1 MAPTPHQAKTAKA
14 KLISG
19 GKQPKARIARYL
31 KTTESQLVEGAKAS
45 LLLRGIRCSDAM
57 STVLKDMRSVQS
69 PHAKMLSK
77 NNMIVPFD
85 DAGQQ
90 SLEFLTTK
98 NDAALFAVASHNKK
112 RPNNLIMGRTFD
124 RRILDMVEI
133 GILQYRSLS
142 DFGGLPKKRLGS
154 KPLLQF
160 VGDSWT
166 ADVSLR
172 RLQNLL
178 IDFYRGDPVD
188 SLVLSG
194 LDHVMVFTAADTGS
208 LGGGG
213 QDMRGPII
221 HQRTY
226 YMKLKKDPKGG
237 KAPVPY
243 LTPSGPDMD
252 FKVSRIFF
260 IFVCRCPSN
269 KCYTLLDLNL
279 QLPLSVRKIRRTQF
293 ASPDLWKLAMKQPA
307 GVKAKKKKNQTT
319 NIFGETIGRLH
330 LEKQDIDSKTGK
342 KSKALRLADRLEKQE
357 EKAALESELGREGA
371 EMSNEF
377 KQAYG
382 FAPDDM

>member
-14 KLISG
+14 KLIAG
-19 GKQPKARIARYL
+19 GKQPKARIARYI
-31 KTTESQLVEGAKAS
+31 KTTEPQLVEGAKRS
-45 LLLRGIRCSDAM
+45 LLLKGIRCSDAM

-69 PHAKMLSK
+69 PHAKLLTK

-85 DAGQQ
+85 DTGQQ

-98 NDAALFAVASHNKK
+98 NDASLFALASHNKK
-112 RPNNLIMGRTFD
+112 RPNNLVLGRTFD

-133 GILQYRSLS
+133 GVLQYRSLQ
-142 DFGGLPKKRLGS
+142 DFSGLPKKRLGS

-160 VGDSWT
+160 VGDLWSS
-166 ADVSLR
+166 DVNLK

-178 IDFYRGDPVD
+178 IDLYRGDPVD
-188 SLVLSG
+188 SLILSG
-194 LDHVMVFTAADTGS
+194 LDHVMVFTAAEIS
-208 LGGGG
+208 LGG
-213 QDMRGPII
+213 QDTFPLI

-226 YMKLKKDPKGG
+226 YMKLKKDRKGG

-252 FKVSRIFF
+252 FK
-260 IFVCRCPSN
+260 
-269 KCYTLLDLNL
+269 L
-279 QLPLSVRKIRRTQF
+279 RRTQF

-307 GVKAKKKKNQTT
+307 GTKAKKKKNQTT

-330 LEKQDIDSKTGK
+330 LDKQDIDNRSGK
-342 KSKALRLADRLEKQE
+342 KSKALRLAEKLEKE
-357 EKAALESELGREGA
+357 EEGAAIESELGQEEEA
-371 EMSNEF
+371 MNSEF

-382 FAPDDM
+382 FDM

>member
-31 KTTESQLVEGAKAS
+31 KTTESQLVEGAKSS

-57 STVLKDMRSVQS
+57 ATVLKDMRSVQS

-77 NNMIVPFD
+77 NNVIVPFD

-124 RRILDMVEI
+124 RRVLDMVEI
-133 GILQYRSLS
+133 GILQYRSLA

-154 KPLLQF
+154 KPMLQF
-160 VGDSWT
+160 VGDIWT
-166 ADVSLR
+166 SDVNLR

-194 LDHVMVFTAADTGS
+194 LDHVMVFTAAETGS
-208 LGGGG
+208 LGGG
-213 QDMRGPII
+213 QDARCPIV

-252 FKVSRIFF
+252 FKVSRVIMCVGCPRRVFHYPVADEDQNALELLREIMQDNTYPSRGPPYLVFF
-260 IFVCRCPSN
+260 VVSIG
-269 KCYTLLDLNL
+269 KLLFGFASP
-279 QLPLSVRKIRRTQF
+279 LPLS
-293 ASPDLWKLAMKQPA
+293 
-307 GVKAKKKKNQTT
+307 
-319 NIFGETIGRLH
+319 
-330 LEKQDIDSKTGK
+330 
-342 KSKALRLADRLEKQE
+342 
-357 EKAALESELGREGA
+357 
-371 EMSNEF
+371 
-377 KQAYG
+377 
-382 FAPDDM
+382 

>member
-14 KLISG
+14 KLIAG

-31 KTTESQLVEGAKAS
+31 KTTESQLVEGAKSS
-45 LLLRGIRCSDAM
+45 LLLKGIRCSDSM

-69 PHAKMLSK
+69 PHSKLLTK
-77 NNMIVPFD
+77 NNMLVPFD
-85 DAGQQ
+85 DEGQQ

-98 NDAALFAVASHNKK
+98 NDAALFALASHNKK
-112 RPNNLIMGRTFD
+112 RPNNLVLGRTFD

-133 GILQYRSLS
+133 GILQYRSLN

-160 VGDSWT
+160 VGDLWSS
-166 ADVSLR
+166 DINLK

-194 LDHVMVFTAADTGS
+194 LDHVMVFTAAETN
-208 LGGGG
+208 LGGG
-213 QDMRGPII
+213 QETFPLI

-226 YMKLKKDPKGG
+226 YMKLKKNPKGG

-252 FKVSRIFF
+252 FKVCLLFYFSRIM
-260 IFVCRCPSN
+260 SSLQ
-269 KCYTLLDLNL
+269 TLCTHINHT
-279 QLPLSVRKIRRTQF
+279 S
-293 ASPDLWKLAMKQPA
+293 M
-307 GVKAKKKKNQTT
+307 KKKRYDEHNLHHQTY
-319 NIFGETIGRLH
+319 
-330 LEKQDIDSKTGK
+330 GK
-342 KSKALRLADRLEKQE
+342 WQ
-357 EKAALESELGREGA
+357 
-371 EMSNEF
+371 
-377 KQAYG
+377 
-382 FAPDDM
+382 

>member
-14 KLISG
+14 KLIAG
-19 GKQPKARIARYL
+19 GKQPKARIQRYL
-31 KTTESQLVEGAKAS
+31 KTTESQLVEGAKSA
-45 LLLRGIRCSDAM
+45 LLLKGIRCSDAM

-69 PHAKMLSK
+69 PHAKLLTK

-98 NDAALFAVASHNKK
+98 NDASLFAVASHNKK
-112 RPNNLIMGRTFD
+112 RPNNLVMGRTFD

-133 GILQYRSLS
+133 GVLQYRSLT

-160 VGDSWT
+160 VGDLWSS
-166 ADVSLR
+166 DVNLK

-194 LDHVMVFTAADTGS
+194 LDHVMVFTAAEMTV
-208 LGGGG
+208 GG
-213 QDMRGPII
+213 QESYPLI

-252 FKVSRIFF
+252 FK
-260 IFVCRCPSN
+260 
-269 KCYTLLDLNL
+269 
-279 QLPLSVRKIRRTQF
+279 IRRTQF

-307 GVKAKKKKNQTT
+307 GTKAKKKKNHTT
-319 NIFGETIGRLH
+319 NLFGETIGRLH
-330 LEKQDIDSKTGK
+330 LERQDIDNRSGK
-342 KSKALRLADRLEKQE
+342 KSKALRLAEKIEKE
-357 EKAALESELGREGA
+357 EEGAAIESELGQEEV
-371 EMSNEF
+371 EMSSQF

-382 FAPDDM
+382 FAPDNM

>member
-14 KLISG
+14 KLIAG
-19 GKQPKARIARYL
+19 GKQPKARIQRYL
-31 KTTESQLVEGAKAS
+31 KTTESQLVEGAKSA
-45 LLLRGIRCSDAM
+45 LLLKGIRCSDAM

-69 PHAKMLSK
+69 PHAKLLSK

-98 NDAALFAVASHNKK
+98 NDSSLFALASHNKK
-112 RPNNLIMGRTFD
+112 RPNNLVLGRTFD

-133 GILQYRSLS
+133 GILQYRSLN

-160 VGDSWT
+160 VGDLWSS
-166 ADVSLR
+166 DVNLK

-194 LDHVMVFTAADTGS
+194 LDHIMVFTAAETNVEGS
-208 LGGGG
+208 QEKYPL
-213 QDMRGPII
+213 I

-252 FKVSRIFF
+252 FKVRY
-260 IFVCRCPSN
+260 
-269 KCYTLLDLNL
+269 CYSDCSSDTSHVQIILYAIPKIKKILLF
-279 QLPLSVRKIRRTQF
+279 QIRRTQF

-307 GVKAKKKKNQTT
+307 GIKAKKKKNQTT

-330 LEKQDIDSKTGK
+330 LERQDIDNRSGK
-342 KSKALRLADRLEKQE
+342 KSKALRLAEKMEKE
-357 EKAALESELGREGA
+357 EEGAAIESELAQEEA
-371 EMSNEF
+371 EMSSEF

-382 FAPDDM
+382 FAPENM

>member
-14 KLISG
+14 KLIAG
-19 GKQPKARIARYL
+19 GRQPKARIARYL
-31 KTTESQLVEGAKAS
+31 KTTESQLFEGAKSS
-45 LLLRGIRCSDAM
+45 LLLKGIRCSDSM

-69 PHAKMLSK
+69 PHSKLLTK

-85 DAGQQ
+85 DEGQQ

-98 NDAALFAVASHNKK
+98 NGAALFALASHNKK
-112 RPNNLIMGRTFD
+112 RPNNLVLGRTFD

-133 GILQYRSLS
+133 GILQYRSLN

-160 VGDSWT
+160 VGDSWSS
-166 ADVSLR
+166 DINLR

-194 LDHVMVFTAADTGS
+194 LDHVMVFTAAETN
-208 LGGGG
+208 LGGGKEETF
-213 QDMRGPII
+213 PII

-226 YMKLKKDPKGG
+226 YMKLKKNPKGG

-252 FKVSRIFF
+252 FKVCLLLFF
-260 IFVCRCPSN
+260 MSCVLMFVCKR
-269 KCYTLLDLNL
+269 
-279 QLPLSVRKIRRTQF
+279 
-293 ASPDLWKLAMKQPA
+293 
-307 GVKAKKKKNQTT
+307 
-319 NIFGETIGRLH
+319 
-330 LEKQDIDSKTGK
+330 
-342 KSKALRLADRLEKQE
+342 
-357 EKAALESELGREGA
+357 
-371 EMSNEF
+371 
-377 KQAYG
+377 
-382 FAPDDM
+382 

>member
-31 KTTESQLVEGAKAS
+31 KTTESQLVEGAKSS

-57 STVLKDMRSVQS
+57 ATVLKDMRSVQS

-77 NNMIVPFD
+77 NNVIVPFD

-124 RRILDMVEI
+124 RRVLDMVEI
-133 GILQYRSLS
+133 GILQYRSLN

-154 KPLLQF
+154 KPMLQF
-160 VGDSWT
+160 VGDIWT
-166 ADVSLR
+166 SDVNLR

-194 LDHVMVFTAADTGS
+194 LDHVMVFTAAETGS
-208 LGGGG
+208 LGGG
-213 QDMRGPII
+213 QDARCPIV

-252 FKVSRIFF
+252 FKV
-260 IFVCRCPSN
+260 
-269 KCYTLLDLNL
+269 
-279 QLPLSVRKIRRTQF
+279 RRTQF
-293 ASPDLWKLAMKQPA
+293 ASPDMWKLAMKQPA

-330 LEKQDIDSKTGK
+330 LDRQDIDSKTGK
-342 KSKALRLADRLEKQE
+342 KSKALRLADRIEKQE
-357 EKAALESELGREGA
+357 EKAAVESELGREGA
-371 EMSNEF
+371 GMSDEF

-382 FAPDDM
+382 FAPDNM

>member
-1 MAPTPHQAKTAKA
+1 MAPTPHQSKTAKA
-14 KLISG
+14 KLIAG

-31 KTTESQLVEGAKAS
+31 KTTEAKLVEGAKSA
-45 LLLRGIRCSDAM
+45 LLLKGIRCSDAM

-69 PHAKMLSK
+69 PHSKLLTK

-98 NDAALFAVASHNKK
+98 NDAALFALASHNKK
-112 RPNNLIMGRTFD
+112 RPNNLVLGRTFD
-124 RRILDMVEI
+124 RRVLDMVEI
-133 GILQYRSLS
+133 GILQYRSLT

-154 KPLLQF
+154 KPLMQF
-160 VGDSWT
+160 VGDLWSSDT
-166 ADVSLR
+166 NLK
-172 RLQNLL
+172 RLENLL

-194 LDHVMVFTAADTGS
+194 LDHVMVFTAAEANM
-208 LGGGG
+208 GG
-213 QDMRGPII
+213 QETYPII

-252 FKVSRIFF
+252 FKV
-260 IFVCRCPSN
+260 
-269 KCYTLLDLNL
+269 
-279 QLPLSVRKIRRTQF
+279 RRTQF
-293 ASPDLWKLAMKQPA
+293 ASPDLWKLAIKQPA
-307 GVKAKKKKNQTT
+307 VGKTKKKKNRST

-330 LEKQDIDSKTGK
+330 LERQDIDKKGGK
-342 KSKALRLADRLEKQE
+342 KVKALRLAEKIVKDE
-357 EKAALESELGREGA
+357 EKAALDSELGKEKE
-371 EMSNEF
+371 EMSSEF

-382 FAPDDM
+382 FAPDM